1 MRPNKHLINTHFN
14 EFMTRGK
21 RHKWQARKQ
30 HKHTLLFRCLGAKES
45 DSFRCLGAKE
55 SDSFSGPEVLDIQ
68 RQEVLLP

>member
-45 DSFRCLGAKE
+45 DSF
-55 SDSFSGPEVLDIQ
+55 SGPEVLDIQ